1 MSLRDW
7 ITAASRLSASD
18 LHVEAETPLVARVR
32 GELVKIGEPVSAE
45 QVVQAGKEL
54 LREQRWSEFLARGSA
69 DLSVDIE
76 AVRCRINLFR
86 TVRGVAIAVRLLTS

>member
-45 QVVQAGKEL
+45 QVVQAGKDL
-54 LREQRWSEFLARGSA
+54 LREQRWSEFLARWLFLELLWKA
-69 DLSVDIE
+69 RRRR
-76 AVRCRINLFR
+76 AARRCTILRC
-86 TVRGVAIAVRLLTS
+86 